1 MSVAV
6 RTRGRSGSRGPDGG
20 SCSASV
26 LTRLETATRAHGRGY
41 VDQMAAVADVYA
53 AYDGRHRNRV
63 YRDPVQ
69 AAGDEIAALLGRGSA
84 QADRLIRY
92 ALLFRDLLPS
102 VLAHVASG
110 RLTPLQAEQL
120 AQRAL
125 NVSPELAGEVDRRVD
140 VALSAGKGWSRAR
153 LEAMIDA
160 IIAQVDA
167 DALRIRRRVA
177 LADRAVWCRNIGDG
191 MAQLSITC
199 DATVG
204 RTAEGVI
211 RAAAR
216 GLIADGD
223 ARTQAQAMS
232 DVATAAL
239 LLRRAPTPV
248 TVSPVVSSAAGSVDA
263 EASSSAAGPVT
274 ADVSPS
280 AAGSVAAGSAGTVAS
295 SDVVDAEQRAAAGD
309 AARQAA
315 MDAERRVVVDAVR
328 RAADVAALEA
338 VTGRVVVH
346 VVANRSTI
354 DDPTDLQP
362 GFLPGYGVITADHVR
377 DLAGRGRIAPL
388 LPDSAYP
395 TDSLGPSDI
404 DGPPDGGRRDGGG
417 RAGGARSA
425 GDRRRC
431 SPRSRPRQH
440 SAGMA
445 RSRSAT
451 DRAATCPALEGAS
464 DTARPRASQ
473 AADDYRPTAAA
484 VRFLQVRDLMC
495 RFPGCSRPA
504 ERCDV
509 DHVDNHQTGNTTTAN
524 TGHLCRRH
532 HLGKTHHGWRVEHA
546 DAGARGGER
555 AGSGAVGGARG
566 RDGGGVVFVSPL
578 GGRYPGP
585 AYTGIDLFP
594 GLAGVVFDD
603 TPGATPTGRPVRRN
617 RLAEWQARVRAER
630 AYSRT
635 IRESDQADAAARE
648 AAERAAAAAAYN
660 DDPPPF

>member
-6 RTRGRSGSRGPDGG
+6 RTRGRSGSGG
-20 SCSASV
+20 SCSVSV
-26 LTRLETATRAHGRGY
+26 LGRLEAATRAHGRGY
-41 VDQMAAVADVYA
+41 VDQMAAVADIYA
-53 AYDGRHRNRV
+53 VYDGRHRNKV

-69 AAGDEIAALLGRGSA
+69 AAGDEIAALLGRGAA
-84 QADRLIRY
+84 QADRLIWY

-125 NVSPELAGEVDRRVD
+125 NVTPELAGEVDRRVD

-199 DATVG
+199 DAAVG
-204 RTAEGVI
+204 RTAEGAI

-216 GLIADGD
+216 GLIADGGG
-223 ARTQAQAMS
+223 RTQAQVMS

-239 LLRRAPTPV
+239 LLGRAPTPV
-248 TVSPVVSSAAGSVDA
+248 TPSRVMSLAAGSVAA
-263 EASSSAAGPVT
+263 EASS
-274 ADVSPS
+274 S
-280 AAGSVAAGSAGTVAS
+280 AAGSVAAGSAD
-295 SDVVDAEQRAAAGD
+295 SDGSTAEPDAAAQADVGNSWPAVED
-309 AARQAA
+309 AARQ
-315 MDAERRVVVDAVR
+315 AVR

-338 VTGRVVVH
+338 VAGRVVVH
-346 VVANRSTI
+346 VVANRSTV

-388 LPDSAYP
+388 LPDGAYP

-425 GDRRRC
+425 GERRRC
-431 SPRSRPRQH
+431 SSRSRPRRH
-440 SAGMA
+440 SAGVA
-445 RSRSAT
+445 RSGSVP
-451 DRAATCPALEGAS
+451 DRASGGP
-464 DTARPRASQ
+464 TAGGGSESVTSVPPRASQ

-484 VRFLQVRDLMC
+484 VRFLQVRDLTC

-509 DHVDNHQTGNTTTAN
+509 DHVDNHQAGNTTTAN
-524 TGHLCRRH
+524 MGHLCRRH
-532 HLGKTHHGWRVEHA
+532 HLGKTHHGWRMEHLDNGPNVRA
-546 DAGARGGER
+546 SSGGD
-555 AGSGAVGGARG
+555 AVG
-566 RDGGGVVFVSPL
+566 DGGRNCGDGVVFVSPL

-585 AYTGIDLFP
+585 AFTGVDLFP

-630 AYSRT
+630 AYSRM
-635 IRESDQADAAARE
+635 IRESDQVDAAQRA
-648 AAERAAAAAAYN
+648 AAERAAATAAYN